1 MRRPLLP
8 VGTAP
13 AVGSRACR
21 ATRPSRWDP
30 TAPPGGPGDSRRTAS
45 CLTASF
51 QETVS
56 ISSATRS
63 KVETMTSATT
73 GVRVVEQR
81 TAEARLLV
89 ADDDPN
95 ILELLSASLRFA
107 GFDVATAKDG

>member
-1 MRRPLLP
+1 MCTRQPPLP
-8 VGTAP
+8 AGTAP
-13 AVGSRACR
+13 DAGWRACR
-21 ATRPSRWDP
+21 ATRPSQQWGP
-30 TAPPGGPGDSRRTAS
+30 TAPRGGRGGSRRTAS

-107 GFDVATAKDG
+107 